1 MKRMP
6 YFENAPLVGPYP
18 LLCSTV
24 GRLASFE
31 AFELP

>member
-6 YFENAPLVGPYP
+6 YFENAPLGPYP
-18 LLCSTV
+18 LLCSKV